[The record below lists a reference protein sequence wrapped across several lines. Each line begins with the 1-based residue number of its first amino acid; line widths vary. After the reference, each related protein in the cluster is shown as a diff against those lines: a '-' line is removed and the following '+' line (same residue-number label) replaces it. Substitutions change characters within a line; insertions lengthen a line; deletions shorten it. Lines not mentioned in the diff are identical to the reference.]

1 MKYTLMFL
9 DVDSVLNT
17 NKFLSR
23 IRHQYLL
30 TNTKSYNLPV
40 HDESIVDN
48 YLYNSIDY
56 NNLKPFMDC
65 LNKIPNVK
73 IVLSTSWRGRHSI
86 EDWQKQFD
94 NVKGWKWEIV
104 GKTIS
109 DGYFKDDTLLEV
121 VGGYMKELDY
131 CRGYQIKNWIEQSK
145 YFGNCNYCIVD
156 DYDDILLEQK
166 DNFVQINYETG
177 FTENDIGRVL
187 KCLKIE

>member
-1 MKYTLMFL
+1 
-9 DVDSVLNT
+9 
-17 NKFLSR
+17 
-23 IRHQYLL
+23 
-30 TNTKSYNLPV
+30 
-40 HDESIVDN
+40 
-48 YLYNSIDY
+48 
-56 NNLKPFMDC
+56 MDC

-86 EDWQKQFD
+86 KDWQEQFD
-94 NVKGWKWEIV
+94 NIKGWKWEIV

-109 DGYFKDDTLLEV
+109 DGQFTDDTLLEV

-177 FTENDIGRVL
+177 FTKKDIERVI
-187 KCLKIE
+187 KCLRTE